1 MSAAKKD
8 SPERLAR
15 RLLAAVGT
23 VGGGSGSFG
32 PLAAAESCTGGLA
45 SAMLTAVPGASAA
58 FGFGVVSYSN
68 RAKTD
73 FLGVPPELLAAHGAV
88 SEEVASA
95 MCAGLL
101 ARGAGCGFSITGI
114 AGPEGG
120 GPAKPVGTVCF
131 GWTARG
137 FGIRTTTKLFPG
149 GRESI
154 RRQSA
159 MFILRQTAEAL
170 EGWAARPG

>member
-1 MSAAKKD
+1 MTAEKE
-8 SPERLAR
+8 SPGFLAR
-15 RLLAAVGT
+15 RLAGLAVGD
-23 VGGGSGSFG
+23 FY

-45 SAMLTAVPGASAA
+45 SAWLTSVSGASGW

-68 RAKTD
+68 AAKTD
-73 FLGVPPELLAAHGAV
+73 LLGVPPALLARYGAV
-88 SEEVASA
+88 SEEVAAA

-120 GPAKPVGTVCF
+120 SAEKPVGTVCF
-131 GWTARG
+131 GWGAKG
-137 FGIRTTTKLFPG
+137 FDGRTTTKLFAG
-149 GRESI
+149 DRESV

-159 MFILRQTAEAL
+159 LFILSQTAEAL
-170 EGWAARPG
+170 EEWGGGL